1 MGDMLDNFLRLF
13 PSWLTYR
20 THGPVLSQDLAA
32 TGTLNINHVSLVW
45 PSVCQFELY
54 RCRLGGG
61 EGDLLRRLSL
71 CFQLFPPSV
80 GWTFL
85 TNVLLLISITV
96 VEAQYDFGS
105 IQQLVP
111 DLFCL

>member
-1 MGDMLDNFLRLF
+1 MSLD
-13 PSWLTYR
+13 LT
-20 THGPVLSQDLAA
+20 A
-32 TGTLNINHVSLVW
+32 TGTLNINHDSLVS
-45 PSVCQFELY
+45 PSVRQFELY
-54 RCRLGGG
+54 RCRLGVG

-71 CFQLFPPSV
+71 CFQLLPPSV

-85 TNVLLLISITV
+85 TNVLLSISITV

-111 DLFCL
+111 ELFCL